1 MEIYTDCWDAA
12 FCLLGRAYDYVITT
26 PSENGVLFDN
36 YVHCI
41 YEDSD
46 GYIWVGTGST
56 VERFDGITG
65 QVYKFEEGMPN
76 YAPHL
81 VNTILEKKGMN
92 IGLEMY
98 MGCFN

>member
-1 MEIYTDCWDAA
+1 MNTIGKYILIVGMLL

-56 VERFDGITG
+56 VETFDGITG
-65 QVYKFEEGMPN
+65 QVYKFEEGMPE
-76 YAPHL
+76 L
-81 VNTILEKKGMN
+81 MLRIW
-92 IGLEMY
+92 
-98 MGCFN
+98 